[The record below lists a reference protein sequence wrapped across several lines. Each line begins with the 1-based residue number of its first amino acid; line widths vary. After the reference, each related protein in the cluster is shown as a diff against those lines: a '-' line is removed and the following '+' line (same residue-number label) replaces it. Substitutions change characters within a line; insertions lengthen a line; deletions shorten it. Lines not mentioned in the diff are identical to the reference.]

1 MSPTAVLQ
9 APLLQAPLLRAAG
22 GDVTVDEA
30 VGGLTGLSGALAR
43 FIATIGEPGVFVATV
58 LETVVPPVPSE
69 VTLPL
74 AGFIAAQG
82 GMSLV
87 LALVAATLG
96 SLVGALAL
104 YGAGRA
110 LGEERAVS
118 WMARIPL
125 VDREEVEHAVGWF
138 HRHGGASVLFGRL
151 VPGVRSLVSIPA
163 GTTRMPL
170 LRFSALTAAGS
181 LLWNGLLVGG
191 GYALGS
197 QFERVEQYAQS
208 IDHAVIAVLVVLL
221 AWFVRSRVQRARRRG
236 DVKEAL

>member
-1 MSPTAVLQ
+1 MSLLASLQ
-9 APLLQAPLLRAAG
+9 AG
-22 GDVTVDEA
+22 GDHVSVDQA

-43 FIATIGEPGVFVATV
+43 SVATIGEPGVLVATV

-69 VTLPL
+69 VVLPL

-82 GMSLV
+82 GMDPFPA
-87 LALVAATLG
+87 LAAATLG
-96 SLVGALAL
+96 SLVGAPAL

-110 LGEERAVS
+110 LGKARAVS

-138 HRHGGASVLFGRL
+138 HRHGGASVLVGRL

-170 LRFSALTAAGS
+170 LRLSALTAAGS

-191 GYALGS
+191 GHALGS
-197 QFERVEQYAQS
+197 QFGGRSSTPSTSTTPSWRWSSSCWSGPSSAGCG
-208 IDHAVIAVLVVLL
+208 APVV
-221 AWFVRSRVQRARRRG
+221 AAT
-236 DVKEAL
+236 

>member
-1 MSPTAVLQ
+1 MSPLV
-9 APLLQAPLLRAAG
+9 LLRAAG
-22 GDVTVDEA
+22 EEVGVDQA

-43 FIATIGEPGVFVATV
+43 FIAAIGEPGVFVATV

-104 YGAGRA
+104 YWLGRA
-110 LGEERAVS
+110 FGEARAVA
-118 WMARIPL
+118 WMARVPL

-138 HRHGGASVLFGRL
+138 HRHGSASVFVGRL

-163 GTTRMPL
+163 GATRMSLP
-170 LRFSALTAAGS
+170 RFCLLTAAGS
-181 LLWNGLLVGG
+181 LLWNAFLVGG

-197 QFERVEQYAQS
+197 QFERVEQYAQY
-208 IDHAVIAVLVVLL
+208 IDYAVIAVLVVLL
-221 AWFVRSRVQRARRRG
+221 AWFVRSRVQRARRHR
-236 DVKEAL
+236 DVREAL

>member
-1 MSPTAVLQ
+1 MSPALLDAAPAVL
-9 APLLQAPLLRAAG
+9 A
-22 GDVTVDEA
+22 TTSVDDA

-43 FIATIGEPGVFVATV
+43 FIAAIGEPGVFVATV

-82 GMSLV
+82 GMDLV

-104 YGAGRA
+104 YAAGRA
-110 LGEERAVS
+110 LGEQRAVAV
-118 WMARIPL
+118 MARIPF

-138 HRHGGASVLFGRL
+138 HRHGGASVFFGRL

-170 LRFSALTAAGS
+170 LRFCLLTGAGS
-181 LLWNGLLVGG
+181 LLWNALLVGG

-197 QFERVEQYAQS
+197 QFERVEEYAQYL
-208 IDHAVIAVLVVLL
+208 DHAFIAVLVVLL
-221 AWFVRSRVQRARRRG
+221 ALFVRSRVRRARARG

>member
-1 MSPTAVLQ
+1 MTTA
-9 APLLQAPLLRAAG
+9 LLVPASSAG
-22 GDVTVDEA
+22 SVDDA

-43 FIATIGEPGVFVATV
+43 FIAWIGEPGVFVATV
-58 LETVVPPVPSE
+58 LETVVPPIPSE

-96 SLVGALAL
+96 SVVGALAL
-104 YGAGRA
+104 YGVGRA
-110 LGEERAVS
+110 FGEERAVT
-118 WMARIPL
+118 WMAKVPF
-125 VDREEVEHAVGWF
+125 VDREEVQHAVDWF
-138 HRHGGASVLFGRL
+138 HRHGGASVFVGRL
-151 VPGVRSLVSIPA
+151 LPGVRSLVSVPA

-170 LRFSALTAAGS
+170 VRFVLLTAAGS

-197 QFERVEQYAQS
+197 QFERVEQYAGYV
-208 IDHAVIAVLVVLL
+208 DYLFVAVVAVVLVL
-221 AWFVRSRVQRARRRG
+221 FVRSRVQRARRRG
-236 DVKEAL
+236 GSLEDAL